1 MKYAVVYYSETG
13 NTEMLAKQI
22 YHLLDGQE
30 RILVNVAEQTEMP
43 PADVYFAGFPI
54 HQKNCSIK
62 AVEALE
68 QIETGKLM
76 LFATCG
82 LTPTENYRKK
92 LEMALSVWIS
102 DDVDY
107 MGMFLCQGKTTDIQ
121 KEKIYDITPAYRDK
135 LEMMFHEGDNHP
147 NREDL
152 EKLAEYIKETF
163 CDFF

>member
-1 MKYAVVYYSETG
+1 MKCAVVYYSETG
-13 NTEMLAKQI
+13 NTEKLAKQI
-22 YHLLDGQE
+22 YYLLDGQE
-30 RILVNVAEQTEMP
+30 RILVNATVQPEIPQ
-43 PADVYFAGFPI
+43 ADVYFVGFPI

-62 AVEALE
+62 AVDVLE

-82 LTPTENYRKK
+82 LTPTEKYQKK
-92 LEMALSVWIS
+92 LETALNVWIS

-121 KEKIYDITPAYRDK
+121 KEKIYDINPVYRDK
-135 LEMMFHEGDNHP
+135 LETMFHEGDNHP
-147 NREDL
+147 NQEDF
-152 EKLAEYIKETF
+152 EKLTEYIKETF